1 MKVTVQDTGQH
12 LRCGKPLG
20 SGAIAGRGSADSHHR
35 SHKPGSIL
43 FYLSILFL
51 VGQLGIAHPL
61 LAWAGTASTLSLTE
75 SPAAL
80 MSDFTVIG
88 LPDTQYYSDG
98 DPDIYMNQTQW
109 IVDNRNNLNIV
120 HVAHKGD
127 IVQDPGAEEQWNN
140 ADEAMSLLE
149 SDTDFPDGIPYS
161 VLPGNHDQ
169 PTVLYNQY
177 FGVSR
182 FQGRGYYGGSYDEDD
197 NDNNYTL
204 FSAEGMDFIVVSL
217 EYNPDSD
224 ILEWADTVLKTY
236 SDRRAIVVSHS
247 LLDDEGDF
255 TWYGQQTYEA
265 LRDNPNLFLM
275 LAGHRPGE
283 ARRMDVHNGN
293 TVHTLL
299 ANYQTRENGGNG
311 WLRILTFSP
320 ANNQIQVQTYSP
332 YLDQFERDADS
343 EFTLD
348 YAMNA
353 DLAISTSASSD
364 PAVAGESL
372 TYTLTISNNGPM
384 DATNVTLTNTL
395 PEDVAFASATPD
407 QGTCV
412 QAGSAVTCELS
423 GLDAGDSAQVTIR
436 GTVDAAR
443 RGVLINTAV
452 VAGNELDATQ
462 ANDLSFTETVVQA
475 EADLSVIA
483 SVPSGPVV
491 SGKSLA
497 YALIV
502 TNSGPSDA
510 TGVTLTDTLPADV
523 AFVSATPDQGTCV
536 QAEQIVTCELSNLDA
551 GHAAQVTIW
560 GMVDAAR
567 RGVLINTAAA
577 AGSELDATPANDVSL
592 TETAVQAEADLAA
605 SGHVSSESGAIGW
618 NLTYT
623 LTLTNHGPSDATQVT
638 LTNTLSAGVAFVSAT
653 SDQGTCVQA
662 ERTVTCNADA
672 VASGAHMAVVITVR
686 PNVMGMMSHAATGAS
701 SEPDPDT
708 SNNTIV
714 KETVVYDRRIYLPIV
729 SKKM

>member
-120 HVAHKGD
+120 HVAHEGD
-127 IVQDPGAEEQWNN
+127 IVQDPGEEEQWNN

-149 SDTDFPDGIPYS
+149 SDTAFHPDGIPYS

-395 PEDVAFASATPD
+395 PEDVAFASTTSD

-412 QAGSAVTCELS
+412 QAEQTVTCELS
-423 GLDAGDSAQVTIR
+423 NLDAGDATQVTIR
-436 GTVDAAR
+436 GTVDAAQ
-443 RGVLINTAV
+443 RGVLVNTAA
-452 VAGNELDATQ
+452 VAGN
-462 ANDLSFTETVVQA
+462 
-475 EADLSVIA
+475 
-483 SVPSGPVV
+483 
-491 SGKSLA
+491 
-497 YALIV
+497 
-502 TNSGPSDA
+502 
-510 TGVTLTDTLPADV
+510 
-523 AFVSATPDQGTCV
+523 
-536 QAEQIVTCELSNLDA
+536 
-551 GHAAQVTIW
+551 
-560 GMVDAAR
+560 
-567 RGVLINTAAA
+567 
-577 AGSELDATPANDVSL
+577 ELDATPANDVSL
-592 TETAVQAEADLAA
+592 TVTVVQAEADLAA
-605 SGHVSSESGAIGW
+605 SGHVSSDGGAISW
-618 NLTYT
+618 TLTYT
-623 LTLTNHGPSDATQVT
+623 LTLTNHDPSDATGVT
-638 LTNTLSAGVAFVSAT
+638 LTDTLPLGVTFVSAT
-653 SDQGTCVQA
+653 SDQGTCMWA
-662 ERTVTCNADA
+662 EGTVVCNADA
-672 VASGAHMAVVITVR
+672 VARDTPFAVAITIRSKVTGMATHTAAGNNYQEERDSGYYENRYLWTRVCGECFICMPGGCRLPGH
-686 PNVMGMMSHAATGAS
+686 
-701 SEPDPDT
+701 
-708 SNNTIV
+708 
-714 KETVVYDRRIYLPIV
+714 RRRY
-729 SKKM
+729 